1 MPSTKEK
8 EIGFFFKLRDKL
20 QQLQQQPQQHQQNDH
35 CPIEEIQSARS
46 ESMPEIAMN
55 YQPQESLKIL

>member
-46 ESMPEIAMN
+46 ESMPKIAMN
-55 YQPQESLKIL
+55 Y